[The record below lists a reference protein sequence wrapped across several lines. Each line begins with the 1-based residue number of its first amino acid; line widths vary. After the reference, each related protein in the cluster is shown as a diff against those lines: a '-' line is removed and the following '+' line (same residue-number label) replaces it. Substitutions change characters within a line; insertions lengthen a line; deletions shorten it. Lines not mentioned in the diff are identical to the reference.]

1 MKLLYF
7 GKRGL
12 RLDPPY
18 LLQLQKEA
26 WERFLSFDLK
36 KLLRESSPILDY
48 TKEKFELWF
57 LDYKIGKPKYESDYE
72 AKEANDTFF
81 VPLFVKVK
89 LVDKK
94 NKKEIEQEVLLAN
107 LPLLTERGSFV
118 INGIERCCI
127 FQMIRAP
134 GPYFVSEK
142 IPGKNFFGAKIIPHR
157 GAWLEFDTEYSGFI
171 STKIDRRKKIL
182 VSTFLRA
189 LGIESD
195 EEIVELFKD
204 VNTGEI
210 DFIKETLKRENTKTQ
225 SEALV
230 EIYQKLK
237 PGGIVTFDIAKD
249 YFENLF
255 FNFERYDLSEVGR
268 WRFVQRFGGKEKE
281 EYLPEDRILKKED
294 VILVLKEIIR
304 RNNDPYALP
313 DQIDHLGNRRVR
325 PFTEILLDRMRV
337 GLMRI
342 ERIVK
347 DRMSTLPPEN
357 LTPMQLINPKPMMAV
372 IEEFFTSGQISQFM
386 DQENPLA
393 EIEHKRRATAAGPG
407 GLEKKRAGF
416 EVRDVQP
423 SHYGKICPIQTPE
436 GQNVGINA
444 HLAVFAKINPF
455 GFLETPY
462 FKVKNGKVQKEV
474 VYLNAFEEEKAKIA
488 SGLIK
493 IGKNGEILDERVEGR
508 ENGEPA
514 ILNRDEIE
522 YLDASDFQ
530 ILSTS
535 TSLIPFLQNDDANR
549 ALMGSNM
556 QRQAVTL
563 VDPDIPLI
571 MTGVEKKVAEDSG
584 RVILAPEDGEIKEV
598 DGKKIVFVGKSGKKR
613 NFELKRFER
622 TNQFTCFDQKP
633 RVKKGQKVKKGEALT
648 NGGAIKDGFLALGK
662 NVLVAFLPFREGNF
676 EDAIIASER
685 LVRDDVFTSIYIEN
699 FECNVRETKIGP
711 EVVTAD
717 IPGVSEKWLKDLDEN
732 GIVREGAF
740 VFPRDIL
747 VGKISPRG
755 EKELTPE
762 EKLLMEVFG
771 EKLKDVKDTS
781 LRMEYQKQ
789 GVVKRIK
796 KFSRKEG
803 HRLDPGVIE
812 KIEVEIAE
820 LRKLEPGDKIAGRHG
835 NKGVVSKI
843 LPIEDMPFLEDGTPV
858 DLVLSPIGVISRMN
872 LGQIL
877 ETVFGF
883 VAKKENFY
891 GIFPPFCGMSIQEIF
906 ERLNKEGF
914 GKSLNYTGRFKLY
927 DGKTGLP
934 FSQDVL
940 VGQMYMMKLNHM
952 VSDKIHARSVGPYS
966 LITQQPL
973 GGKARFG
980 GQRFGEMEVWALEAF
995 GAAHTLQE
1003 MLTFKSDDVYGRN
1016 QVYEAILKGEE
1027 IKPPNIPAS
1036 FSLLVSELKA
1046 LALGVEIKTNKKQK

>member
-613 NFELKRFER
+613 TFELKRFER

>member
-393 EIEHKRRATAAGPG
+393 EIEHKRRSTAAGPG